1 MRIIGPDE
9 LVFGVDDMGACRE
22 FLVDY
27 GLTEV
32 DKTDRGARFEAKDG
46 TAIALRYRDDA
57 DLPPPLPTASLLRLT
72 IWGVEDQE
80 TLDQIEA
87 ELSKD
92 RQVSKD
98 DEGALYCQDDS
109 GFEIAFRITRRREI
123 TLPAEMINSP
133 GAKPGRAPNVIGA
146 NQEAEAAPRTL
157 SHIVYFVP
165 DMQEMADFY
174 VKRLKFVVTDQFTN
188 TGPFLRPQAN
198 LDHHVLFM
206 IQTPDYM
213 QGLEHL
219 AFHMQGP
226 TELMLAGSRMVKK
239 GYESFWGPGRHK
251 FGSNWFWYFNS
262 PLATHVEYDADMD
275 LHDGDWIH
283 RDAPMGPEQ
292 AQLFLF
298 ENVEKWAPGGPP
310 PGKGGPQDGDK
321 GGDKGGE

>member
-9 LVFGVDDMGACRE
+9 LVFGVDDMTASAE
-22 FLVDY
+22 FLDAY

-32 DKTDRGARFEAKDG
+32 NKTDSGSSFEALDG
-46 TAIALRYRDDA
+46 TALTLRRRDDVS
-57 DLPPPLPTASLLRLT
+57 LPAPLKTSTMLRLT
-72 IWGVEDQE
+72 IWGVEDQA
-80 TLDQIEA
+80 TLDAIEV

-92 RQVSKD
+92 RVVRA
-98 DEGALYCQDDS
+98 EGGALYCQDDC
-109 GFEIAFRITRRREI
+109 GFEIGFRISTRRALD
-123 TLPAEMINSP
+123 LPAELINSP
-133 GAKPGRAPNVIGA
+133 GAKPGRQANEIGA
-146 NQEAEAAPRTL
+146 NEEAEAKPRTL

-165 DMQEMADFY
+165 DMDRMADFY
-174 VKRLKFVVTDQFTN
+174 IKRLGFVVTDKFTN

-198 LDHHVLFM
+198 NDHHVLFM
-206 IQTPDYM
+206 IQTPEYM

-283 RDAPMGPEQ
+283 REGPMGPEQ
-292 AQLFLF
+292 AQIFLF

-310 PGKGGPQDGDK
+310 QGK
-321 GGDKGGE
+321 E